1 MSPDVS
7 LGNWLRQRAIRS
19 PNRRAITFEGRT
31 LTYGEL
37 QDRIDRVAV
46 VLRDG
51 GIRAGDRV
59 GYLGFNHPAFVETMF
74 ATARL
79 GAIFV
84 PLNFRLTGPELQ
96 FIISDAGCHTM
107 VADSNHLDVLDTIRG
122 DVSVRRWLSVE
133 TSTLRGPG
141 GTTTPPPSPRST
153 SRSAPRRPS
162 TPTPRR

>member
-19 PNRRAITFEGRT
+19 PKRRAVTFEAST

-37 QDRIDRVAV
+37 QDRIDRAAI

-51 GIRAGDRV
+51 GVRTGDRV
-59 GYLGFNHPAFVETMF
+59 GYLGFNHPAFLETMF

-84 PLNFRLTGPELQ
+84 PLNFRLTGPELE
-96 FIISDAGCHTM
+96 FIINDAGCHTM
-107 VADSNHLDVLDTIRG
+107 VADSNHVEVLDSIRAR
-122 DVSVRRWLSVE
+122 VSVRRWLSVE
-133 TSTLRGPG
+133 TPG
-141 GTTTPPPSPRST
+141 EGQAGWNDLAGRDRC
-153 SRSAPRRPS
+153 SRR
-162 TPTPRR
+162 TPR